1 MTPANGHANDPANIP
16 STAVQQLAPPPSDTN
31 IPTVLRQTA
40 TAITDLIANLE
51 VPFHPSVI
59 EWRVTNTSKGGSPRG
74 QVMPYADQRAYT
86 DRLNTLVTP
95 AGWTR
100 RYTIHTS
107 ANFERSKD
115 QKLVAKVLVTCE
127 LTIFGLGS
135 HSATGEEWADDEN
148 AATAAEAQSFKR
160 ACSCFGLGRYLY
172 YFTGTWVDLDDR
184 KRPKTIPKLPDWAT
198 PEGWR
203 RGLRP
208 NAEVTA
214 RLSEQTPAG
223 NNGNGD
229 GHDNSKGASDQSASL
244 VREIKKMEQAL
255 GKRMYRGLLKTLARV
270 WNPKDIQDPAIQEK
284 VLAHMQAAERGFRR
298 LDAARERVE
307 PEALTPILHSLKL
320 QSIDRV
326 DNLQTLHQIV
336 LALEAAVQE
345 NGLKQ

>member
-1 MTPANGHANDPANIP
+1 MRPVNGHPNEPANVPAD
-16 STAVQQLAPPPSDTN
+16 AAQHFAPPASDSN
-31 IPTVLRQTA
+31 IPTALTPNAAR
-40 TAITDLIANLE
+40 IKELIADLE

-115 QKLVAKVLVTCE
+115 KKIVAKVLVTCE
-127 LTIFGLGS
+127 LTIFGIGS
-135 HSATGEEWADDEN
+135 HSATGEEFADNEN

-172 YFTGTWVDLDDR
+172 HFSGTWVDLDDR
-184 KRPKTIPKLPDWAT
+184 KRPKTVPKLDGWAT

-208 NAEVTA
+208 HPAED
-214 RLSEQTPAG
+214 SKPADRTTVG

-229 GHDNSKGASDQSASL
+229 GHDSGKLANVDGPSL
-244 VREIKKMEQAL
+244 VREIEQMERSV
-255 GKRMYRGLLKTLARV
+255 GKRMYRGLLKTVARV
-270 WNPKDIQDPAIQEK
+270 WSPKDIRHPAVQQK

-298 LDAARERVE
+298 LDAALDSIA
-307 PEALTPILHSLKL
+307 PDALPRILRSLKV

-326 DNLQTLHQIV
+326 DNLKTLHEIV
-336 LALEAAVQE
+336 LAIEAVAQGKAV
-345 NGLKQ
+345 KQ